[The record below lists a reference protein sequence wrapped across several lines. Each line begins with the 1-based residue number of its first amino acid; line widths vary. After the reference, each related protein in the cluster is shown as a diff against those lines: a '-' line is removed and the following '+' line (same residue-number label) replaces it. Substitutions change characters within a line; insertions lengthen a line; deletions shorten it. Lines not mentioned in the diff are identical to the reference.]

1 MGILWCGGGTLRPEL
16 FGDDPDAAV
25 NRDLILV
32 LGVAR
37 SGTSAL
43 TRVLSLC
50 GAALPPA
57 LVVADKH
64 NPRGYFESRR
74 VLHLNARILHREG
87 VAFHSLTVDDVPTT
101 GRDIAAVRRYL
112 ESLPAAPA
120 VVIKDPQII
129 TLTNTWIVAARQA
142 GYRPVAVLPIRHPS
156 PVIASMTKLD
166 AKPSPQLGA
175 ALWLKY
181 TLLAERHTRDLP
193 RTFVNYDSLRGD
205 WRREVKRIANG
216 LNLDLRPDTNAVDEF
231 LSAGAD
237 EHTTVPQLCGTNWIE
252 MVYCML
258 CDAAVRGAPVNE
270 PALDAVLASYR
281 DCERDMNAALSD
293 ARRLS
298 SMQRF
303 FPPIVAALLREA
315 AALVSRR

>member
-1 MGILWCGGGTLRPEL
+1 M
-16 FGDDPDAAV
+16 

-50 GAALPPA
+50 GASLPPA

-74 VLHLNARILHREG
+74 VLHLNARILHRQR
-87 VAFHSLTVDDVPTT
+87 VAFHSLAADDVPTT
-101 GRDIAAVRRYL
+101 DKGMSAVRRYL
-112 ESLPAAPA
+112 ETLPATPLL
-120 VVIKDPQII
+120 VIKDPQII
-129 TLTNTWIVAARQA
+129 TLTSTWVTAARQA
-142 GYRPVAVLPIRHPS
+142 GYRPVAVLPIRHPA
-156 PVIASMTKLD
+156 PVISSMTKLD
-166 AKPSPQLGA
+166 VKPSPELAA

-193 RTFVNYDSLRGD
+193 RLFVNYGNLLND
-205 WRREVKRIANG
+205 WRSEVKRIASR
-216 LNLDLRPDTNAVDEF
+216 LDIDLRPDTDAVDEF
-231 LSAGAD
+231 LSPSSA
-237 EHTTVPQLCGTNWIE
+237 EHVSLPQLCGTDWIE
-252 MVYCML
+252 TVYRML
-258 CDAAVRGAPVNE
+258 HDAAVYDAPVNT
-270 PALDAVLASYR
+270 PALDAILTEYR
-281 DCERDMNAALSD
+281 ACERDMNTALAD

-303 FPPIVAALLREA
+303 FPPGVTALLREL
-315 AALVSRR
+315 AALVSRQRD